1 MARVT
6 KAEPKKTLLEMTE
19 VDEVLLEK
27 MRQIYA
33 EYTGIQIAAVIARIR
48 GEIMAEE
55 EIQKRKQL
63 LAELGITG

>member
-1 MARVT
+1 
-6 KAEPKKTLLEMTE
+6 MTE